1 MAVIGA
7 ELNAMLQ
14 VVSFMLHDI
23 HRLQQT
29 ILYILAMIME
39 QLGLRTL
46 VLMVVKMYG
55 FREPVNL
62 SPQFQIHRQEGY
74 RMLLIPQ
81 IMVALLPV

>member
-7 ELNAMLQ
+7 ELNAMLLDAL
-14 VVSFMLHDI
+14 FMLHDI

-39 QLGLRTL
+39 QLGLLTL

-62 SPQFQIHRQEGY
+62 SPPFQIHRQEGY
-74 RMLLIPQ
+74 HMSFIPP
-81 IMVALLPV
+81 IMGALLVA